1 MNILQKTY
9 KKEIEELVE
18 ACHRCAELNYVTS
31 SGGNLSL

>member
-18 ACHRCAELNYVTS
+18 ACHRCAELNEKVF
-31 SGGNLSL
+31 